1 MGENVSS
8 DEVYH
13 VEMVYLLVVFFAG
26 FFAFV
31 LGFALGF
38 ALVFFAAICFTLFLR
53 LYVPVRLR
61 AERAH
66 ARTRDQLTGAIIP
79 KYSDYSSLSP
89 PFAAFSPFDIRD

>member
-31 LGFALGF
+31 LGFA
-38 ALVFFAAICFTLFLR
+38 FFAAICFTLFLR